1 MREESLPLEVLEA
14 LLGCGAQGKGAHGGR
29 EEYHGREVTTRTG
42 EALRGEGPP
51 MLGRE
56 SMVSITDLKR
66 LCILSIHRNT
76 VAKRYLEGGPP
87 RTTHVNLPH

>member
-1 MREESLPLEVLEA
+1 
-14 LLGCGAQGKGAHGGR
+14 
-29 EEYHGREVTTRTG
+29 
-42 EALRGEGPP
+42 

-66 LCILSIHRNT
+66 LRILSIHRNT

-87 RTTHVNLPH
+87 RTTHVNLPHWYPPPWEPQRRLYVLQGLRCLERSSKEHIGERHE